1 MFRLL
6 EFIRST
12 YLVVL
17 FIVAEVIAIS
27 HYAGSSSYSRAKIL
41 ASSNNFVGGA
51 QKLIHNTTHLFELP
65 SENRTLTEHIA
76 ALEARLDNYQK
87 VEMAD
92 SLAAIE
98 DVVAFD
104 DPDHLYIVARVVSN
118 SINKHDNFI
127 VLDKGV
133 EQGVRENMAVI
144 SPTGEMLG
152 YIAGCSSRYSAALSA
167 LSSTFSTSG
176 KLLHGEHF
184 GSISWGGDDRYSV
197 KLTELSKYANI
208 NVGDTVVSTGFSQIF
223 PANVVVGTVSSYSL
237 NAMQTAYTATVELA
251 ADISATDYVLIVGRR
266 DSFEI
271 EELIDSVEDTNE
283 DSQ

>member
-12 YLVVL
+12 YLVIL

-27 HYAGSSSYSRAKIL
+27 HYASSSSYSRAKIL
-41 ASSNNFVGGA
+41 AVSNNFVGGA
-51 QKLIHNTTHLFELP
+51 QSLIHNTTHLFDL
-65 SENRTLTEHIA
+65 SDENRNLTTHIA
-76 ALEARLDNYQK
+76 ALEARLDNY
-87 VEMAD
+87 ERAERAD
-92 SLAAIE
+92 SLSAVE
-98 DVVAFD
+98 QVVEFD

-118 SINKHDNFI
+118 SINKRDNFL
-127 VLDKGV
+127 VLNKGI
-133 EQGVRENMAVI
+133 EQGVRENMAVV
-144 SPTGEMLG
+144 SPTGQMLG
-152 YIAGCSSRYSAALSA
+152 YIAGCSAKYSAALSA

-184 GSISWGGDDRYSV
+184 GSISWNGEDRYS
-197 KLTELSKYANI
+197 LRLSDLSKYANI

-223 PANVVVGTVSSYSL
+223 PADVMIGTVRSYSL
-237 NAMQTAYTATVELA
+237 NSMQTAYTASIELA

-271 EELIDSVEDTNE
+271 DELINSIEEDTTQ
-283 DSQ
+283 D